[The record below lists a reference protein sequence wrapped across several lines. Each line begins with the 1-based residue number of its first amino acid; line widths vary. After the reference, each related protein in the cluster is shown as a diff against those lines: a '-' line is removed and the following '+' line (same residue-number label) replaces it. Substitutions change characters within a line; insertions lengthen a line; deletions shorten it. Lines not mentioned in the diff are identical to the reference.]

1 MAHALAILQG
11 LPHVLEDGERLES
24 LWARTMPEF
33 RPWFG
38 QMARSEF
45 GGAAIACLRPF
56 AGVVA
61 TVLTGES

>member
-11 LPHVLEDGERLES
+11 LSHDLEDGKRLES
-24 LWARTMPEF
+24 LWARTMPDL
-33 RPWFG
+33 RPGSAKWRG
-38 QMARSEF
+38 TEF

-56 AGVVA
+56 VGVVA